1 MYQRQKNI
9 SKDAKKYF
17 KFLTVMT
24 YIMNINIITFQ
35 IPYNIKT
42 EKVTVKN
49 TIKESLIQQKCST
62 WNQFL

>member
-1 MYQRQKNI
+1 
-9 SKDAKKYF
+9 
-17 KFLTVMT
+17 MT

-35 IPYNIKT
+35 IPYNIKM